1 MSVALSWV
9 RKSFFSMSMIGVG
22 MTGASAA
29 DAPTGGLED
38 ALNAAMQS
46 KRGIRVFVNGQALG
60 GAVTRIEAGS
70 YIELRNQEFGRIV
83 VRWDRIDG
91 VALP

>member
-1 MSVALSWV
+1 MSLA
-9 RKSFFSMSMIGVG
+9 IGVLRKTFLG
-22 MTGASAA
+22 MAMASATLSGA
-29 DAPTGGLED
+29 TAAEPAKGLED
-38 ALNAAMQS
+38 VLHAAMES
-46 KRGIRVFVNGQALG
+46 KRGIRVFVNGQTIG
-60 GAVTRIEAGS
+60 GAVTRLEPGS